1 MQLFTL
7 SRHLFMNRV
16 ASISK
21 MIWVGFVILG
31 CETRPFQL
39 SPTDKLA
46 TSRND
51 DNIIFRT
58 GSIHKYFIQYFD
70 SLKNEKIILLDD
82 MHFGDS
88 DSYPIANQ
96 GDTIATANGISYLEI
111 RVEDSRADNVTNDY
125 QTTIEYVFYN
135 FHSKPL
141 LFTSRTGVVDN
152 TRNIWLHPPRIGPL
166 KILNLSAYPFVK
178 FPIIVGDT
186 WGYNMTI
193 GKNWSHKDFG
203 GLWKTDTDIFR
214 HHYKVVGESS
224 LVINGQS
231 LSCFQIS
238 SVTKSK
244 IGQSSSLFYFS
255 EKHGFLRMS
264 FFSLNGSEIRLT
276 KSL

>member
-1 MQLFTL
+1 MQLFNL
-7 SRHLFMNRV
+7 SRYLFMNRV
-16 ASISK
+16 ACIIQ

-58 GSIHKYFIQYFD
+58 GSIHKYSIQYFD

-82 MHFGDS
+82 VNFGES
-88 DSYPIANQ
+88 ENYPIANQ
-96 GDTIATANGISYLEI
+96 GDTIAIANGISYLEI
-111 RVEDSRADNVTNDY
+111 RVEDSRADNATNEY
-125 QTTIEYVFYN
+125 QTTIEYAYYN
-135 FHSKPL
+135 FESEPL
-141 LFTSRTGVVDN
+141 PFTSRTGVVDN
-152 TRNIWLHPPRIGPL
+152 TSNIWLHPPRIGPL

-178 FPIIVGDT
+178 FPVIVGDT
-186 WGYNMTI
+186 WAYDMTI
-193 GKNWSHKDFG
+193 GRNWSHKDFG
-203 GLWKTDTDIFR
+203 GLWKTDTDKFI
-214 HHYKVVGESS
+214 HHYNVIGECS
-224 LVINGQS
+224 LVINRQS

-238 SVTKSK
+238 SITKSK
-244 IGQSSSLFYFS
+244 IGQSSCTFYFS
-255 EKHGFLRMS
+255 EEYGFLRMS